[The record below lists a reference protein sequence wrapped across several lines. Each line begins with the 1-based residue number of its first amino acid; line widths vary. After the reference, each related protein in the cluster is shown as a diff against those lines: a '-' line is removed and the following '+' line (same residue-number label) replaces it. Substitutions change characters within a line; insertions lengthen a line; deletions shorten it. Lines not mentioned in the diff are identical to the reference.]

1 MLLKKSGKAKT
12 MLEDKQNE
20 LNRNKAHPFGKK
32 SQAHMIEVKKSK
44 KKSLEAFKDEK
55 SLCEKK
61 SSL

>member
-1 MLLKKSGKAKT
+1 